1 VTPLGNKTFL
11 PIIKERFKEILKE
24 SGKTQKQ
31 LAEELD
37 ITPEHLTRCLTKGKI
52 SKTWLFAIAKYL
64 DISEKYLTGEIDT
77 ALTYLAEH
85 RKDFDSLDAIKQFM
99 ISRGFHENYCDSLND
114 SLLMD
119 IEYFISYI
127 CEHHESPL
135 GNMADNEINMAKQ
148 IRKLDER
155 ISELEEKK
163 K

>member
-1 VTPLGNKTFL
+1 MPYQGQN
-11 PIIKERFKEILKE
+11 LKN
-24 SGKTQKQ
+24 
-31 LAEELD
+31 LAF
-37 ITPEHLTRCLTKGKI
+37 CYC
-52 SKTWLFAIAKYL
+52 KYL